1 MDKWVSLRLLL
12 CRFVLPVSGLR
23 QLSVVKKVLCAAA
36 CFANSVQTPLLFA
49 EQCPLHSVQGL
60 SHYMR
65 NRFYQLQS
73 MCGLDDDLA

>member
-1 MDKWVSLRLLL
+1 M
-12 CRFVLPVSGLR
+12 
-23 QLSVVKKVLCAAA
+23 VKKVLCAAA
-36 CFANSVQTPLLFA
+36 CFANGVQTPLLFA
-49 EQCPLHSVQGL
+49 EQCPLHSVQWL